1 MENLIL
7 AIANLSKQVAG
18 LFQGFTWQRKIAL
31 LVLGALVFGGISAF
45 RWVMLEWAFR
55 PLYADLSQE
64 EAGAAVARLKEL
76 QVPYKLA
83 AGGQTILVPEP
94 KLAEV
99 RLQLAS
105 DGLPRQGRLGFEL
118 FDESSFG
125 ATEFAEHVN
134 FRRALE
140 GELERSVLSLAEVE
154 RARVHI
160 SLPQKSVFL
169 NREQPAKASV
179 VLQLRRGAGLG
190 REKVEAIGFLV
201 SSAVEGL
208 DPQRVVIVDTAGT
221 VLARPRPEGE
231 GFTDEQLEYQRKI
244 ERRIQN
250 NIVATLEP
258 YVGFDKVRVAVAAEC
273 DWNGGEETKEVLDPN
288 TIVITTQKSED
299 TTQPIQESGVPG
311 TASNLPRQPAQPRS
325 GAVASSRKVETTN
338 FQTSRTVTRTDLERG
353 EIQRLSVAVLVDH
366 IVELDEEAGKLIR
379 KPRTPEEMD
388 IFRQLVVAAAG
399 IREERGDVL
408 TIQALPFTI
417 FEEPPVPPPPP
428 APPEEELF
436 SPEWIKKFRYYL
448 IAGAAVI
455 LVVMISGWLLVRLKR
470 KVATIKAEA
479 EARRAA
485 AEAQR
490 EIEAAEQEA
499 RQKEVE
505 EARMLKGLRQAT
517 LQSSKAQVLKKH
529 LEETAAKD
537 PEAFVQ
543 LMRSWIHEN
552 DK

>member
-1 MENLIL
+1 MGNLIL
-7 AIANLSKQVAG
+7 AIANFGKQVSG
-18 LFQGFTWQRKIAL
+18 LFQGFTLQRKIAL
-31 LVLGALVFGGISAF
+31 LVLGAFVFGGISAF
-45 RWVMLEWAFR
+45 RWFMLERAFR
-55 PLYADLSQE
+55 PLYTDLSQE
-64 EAGAAVARLKEL
+64 EAGAAVERLKQL

-105 DGLPRQGRLGFEL
+105 DGLPRHGRLGFEL

-140 GELERSVLSLAEVE
+140 GELE
-154 RARVHI
+154 
-160 SLPQKSVFL
+160 
-169 NREQPAKASV
+169 QPAKASV
-179 VLQLRRGAGLG
+179 VLQLRRGGRLG
-190 REKVEAIGFLV
+190 RDKVDAIGFLV

-221 VLARPRPEGE
+221 VLARPRPKGE
-231 GFTDEQLEYQRKI
+231 GFTDEQLDFQRKI
-244 ERRIQN
+244 EKRIQN

-258 YVGFDKVRVAVAAEC
+258 YVGFDKVRAAVAADC
-273 DWNGGEETKEVLDPN
+273 DWQGGEETKELLDPN

-353 EIQRLSVAVLVDH
+353 KVQRLSVAVLVDH

-379 KPRTPEEMD
+379 KPRTAEEMD
-388 IFRQLVVAAAG
+388 IFRELVVAAAG

-417 FEEPPVPPPPP
+417 FEEPPAPPPP
-428 APPEEELF
+428 ALPPEEELF

-448 IAGAAVI
+448 IAAAVVI
-455 LVVMISGWLLVRLKR
+455 VVVVVSGWLLVRLKR
-470 KVATIKAEA
+470 KVSKIKAEA

-485 AEAQR
+485 EAAQR
-490 EIEAAEQEA
+490 EIEAAEEEA
-499 RQKEVE
+499 RQNEAE
-505 EARMLKGLRQAT
+505 EARMLKGLRLAT

-529 LEETAAKD
+529 LEETASKD

-543 LMRSWIHEN
+543 LLRSWIHED

>member
-1 MENLIL
+1 MGNLIL
-7 AIANLSKQVAG
+7 AMANLGKQIGA
-18 LFQGFTWQRKIAL
+18 LFQGFTWQRKVGL

-45 RWVMLEWAFR
+45 RWFMLERAFR
-55 PLYADLSQE
+55 SLYTDLSQE

-105 DGLPRQGRLGFEL
+105 DGLPRHGRLGFEL

-160 SLPQKSVFL
+160 SLPKRSVFL
-169 NREQPAKASV
+169 NRERPAKASV
-179 VLQLRRGAGLG
+179 VLQLRRGSGLG
-190 REKVEAIGFLV
+190 QEKVEAIGFLV

-273 DWNGGEETKEVLDPN
+273 DWKGGEETKEVLDPN

-311 TASNLPRQPAQPRS
+311 TASNLPRQPAQPRR

-366 IVELDEEAGKLIR
+366 IVELDNFQTSRTVTRTDLERGEIQRLSVAVLVDHIVELDEEAGKLVC

-417 FEEPPVPPPPP
+417 FEEPPALPPPP

-436 SPEWIKKFRYYL
+436 SPEWIKKFRYYSGSHKI
-448 IAGAAVI
+448 IAESCA
-455 LVVMISGWLLVRLKR
+455 SF
-470 KVATIKAEA
+470 
-479 EARRAA
+479 
-485 AEAQR
+485 
-490 EIEAAEQEA
+490 
-499 RQKEVE
+499 
-505 EARMLKGLRQAT
+505 
-517 LQSSKAQVLKKH
+517 
-529 LEETAAKD
+529 LESV
-537 PEAFVQ
+537 P
-543 LMRSWIHEN
+543 
-552 DK
+552 